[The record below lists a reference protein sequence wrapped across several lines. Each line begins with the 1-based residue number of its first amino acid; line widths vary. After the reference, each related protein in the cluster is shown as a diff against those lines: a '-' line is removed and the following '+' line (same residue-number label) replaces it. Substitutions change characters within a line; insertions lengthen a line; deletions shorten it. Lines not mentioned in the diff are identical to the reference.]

1 MPLRRRR
8 LRPRPVQQLINYAL
22 DTLIYEYLLSP
33 YGARAYN
40 QLDMICYICMYVF
53 FPSSNQLHLGLWIVI
68 DEAHI
73 FVCHCLFLMY
83 QLTSNVWAT
92 WIMSSMKDFFE
103 THERMETIKKRVS
116 ERVRRAMCNGNKL
129 SCRHSQMA
137 RDEFDVKFILFCKIK
152 TRCTNTEF

>member
-53 FPSSNQLHLGLWIVI
+53 FSIIKPATPRIVN
-68 DEAHI
+68 
-73 FVCHCLFLMY
+73 CH
-83 QLTSNVWAT
+83 
-92 WIMSSMKDFFE
+92 
-103 THERMETIKKRVS
+103 R
-116 ERVRRAMCNGNKL
+116 
-129 SCRHSQMA
+129 
-137 RDEFDVKFILFCKIK
+137 
-152 TRCTNTEF
+152 